1 MKYSFPAFQFLAVS
15 AVVLLGS
22 FSGFTADNSI
32 VPAPPR
38 PDMAGATGVASN
50 SPSMLPGNGPAQHPF
65 LYAGEWDT
73 RKPLEQ
79 SIFLVRDGKIVWQY
93 SMPLHPKPGANQEF
107 DDATLLSNGN
117 IIFSRMSGAGMVNPD
132 KQLVWDYPAPPGTEI
147 HSCQSIGK
155 DRVLIMRNGNPA
167 QAMIINTATGRI
179 EKEIPIPTTVKGTHG
194 QFRHIRMTKAG
205 TILVPHL
212 GEGKVVEYDLN
223 GKVLWSVAAKSPWQA
238 VRLNNGNTLIAGD
251 WSRYARE
258 VNPKGETVWEFTQ
271 ADVPGYKLGN
281 IQTAD
286 RLANGNTVMCSW
298 IAGDNNTSHWPGTV
312 QVFEVTPDKKVVW
325 ALSSW
330 KDPDLGP
337 ATSIQLLDEPGI
349 VENLDLQR

>member
-1 MKYSFPAFQFLAVS
+1 MKTTLLNLGLVAVS
-15 AVVLLGS
+15 AASALDATPELTPGPNPTT
-22 FSGFTADNSI
+22 TAHATP
-32 VPAPPR
+32 PA
-38 PDMAGATGVASN
+38 A
-50 SPSMLPGNGPAQHPF
+50 LPGQGPAQHPF

-79 SIFLVRDGKIVWQY
+79 SMFIVRDGKVVWQY
-93 SMPLHPKPGANQEF
+93 TMPLRTPTGSIQEF

-117 IIFSRMSGAGMVNPD
+117 IIFSKMSGAGMVSLD
-132 KQLVWDYPAPPGTEI
+132 KKIVWEYPAPPGTEI

-167 QAMIINTATGRI
+167 QAMIIDTATGKI

-205 TILVPHL
+205 TILVPHMS
-212 GEGKVVEYDLN
+212 EGKVVEYDLD
-223 GKVLWSVAAKSPWQA
+223 GKDVWSVKAQSAWSA
-238 VRLNNGNTLIAGD
+238 VRLKNGNTLIAGD
-251 WSRYARE
+251 ARKYVRE
-258 VNPKGETVWEFTQ
+258 VNPKGETVWELAQ
-271 ADVPGYKLGN
+271 ADVPDIKLFN
-281 IQTAD
+281 TQTAN
-286 RLANGNTVMCSW
+286 RLANGNTVICNW
-298 IAGDNNTSHWPGTV
+298 CAGNNKTQEWAGTV

-337 ATSIQLLDEPGI
+337 STSIQLLDEPGAP
-349 VENLDLQR
+349 EDQDR